1 MRIRTVVL
9 ALASVLLLA
18 PAAALAAEPTTLS
31 LSATGETRLA
41 PDMATVTLGV
51 TASAPT
57 AAAAMQQDARLMTG
71 VIAALRRQGV
81 AERDIQTANFNVQ
94 AQYAFPQNQP
104 RQLTG
109 YQASNQVSVAVRDLT
124 KLGAVLD
131 GVAAGGANE
140 INGVSFGL
148 KDPGAAEDEA
158 RIKAVAALKA
168 KADLYARATGYT
180 LGRLVNL
187 SEGGG
192 YTPGPVRPLPMTA
205 MAKVAATPVEAGE
218 LTVRIEITAVYEMT
232 R

>member
-1 MRIRTVVL
+1 MRSRLVAL
-9 ALASVLLLA
+9 ALAFT
-18 PAAALAAEPTTLS
+18 PAAALAAEPATLTLS
-31 LSATGETRLA
+31 AWGETRLA

-51 TASAPT
+51 TTTAPT
-57 AAAAMQQDARLMTG
+57 AAAAMQQDAGLMTQ

-81 AERDIQTANFNVQ
+81 AERDIQTTGFNVQ
-94 AQYAFPQNQP
+94 AEYAFPQNQP

-109 YQASNQVSVAVRDLT
+109 YQASNQVSVAARDLAR
-124 KLGAVLD
+124 LGPVLD

-148 KDPGAAEDEA
+148 KDPGAAEDQA

-168 KADLYARATGYT
+168 KADLYAKATGYT

-187 SEGGG
+187 TEGGG
-192 YTPGPVRPLPMTA
+192 YAPGPVRPLPMMA
-205 MAKVAATPVEAGE
+205 MAKVATPVEAGE
-218 LTVRIEITAVYEMT
+218 LAVRVEVNAIYEMS